1 MKVTVVY
8 ENHAGFRKGL
18 LGAHGF
24 SALVE
29 HGGTRV
35 LVDTGTDGKV
45 LLNNMRELGID
56 PDSIDFLFITHGHY
70 DHTGGLKALLE
81 SRAEPLRVIAHPGI
95 FARRIALKPRRRD
108 IGIPFARE
116 ELEELG
122 AQFVLRRESFEFA
135 PNFWSSGEVLRR
147 TWDRAVGYLERDG
160 KLEKDPVSDDI
171 ALVVDLGRDVAVIT
185 GCGHSGIL
193 NIARHAEDVIG
204 KPVGALIGGFHLR
217 GAKKELLDEVV
228 GRIDAEKLYAGH
240 CTGIDSYAYLKA
252 RLGDRVE
259 PLHVGKTIEL

>member
-1 MKVTVVY
+1 MKVTVIY

-29 HGGTRV
+29 HRGTRV
-35 LVDTGTDGKV
+35 LVDSGTDGNV
-45 LLNNMRELGID
+45 LLNNMDELGIK
-56 PDSIDFLFITHGHY
+56 PDLIDYLFITHGHY

-81 SRAEPLRVIAHPGI
+81 SREEPLKVIAHPGI
-95 FARRIALKPRRRD
+95 FAKRIALKPRRRN
-108 IGIPFARE
+108 IGIPFSRE
-116 ELEELG
+116 ELEGLG
-122 AQFVLRRESFEFA
+122 AEFIMKTEPFEFA
-135 PNFWSSGEVLRR
+135 AGFWSSGEILRR
-147 TWDRAVGYLERDG
+147 TWDRAVGYVEKEG
-160 KLEKDPVSDDI
+160 KLEKDHVPDDI
-171 ALVVDLGRDVAVIT
+171 ALIVDLGQSIAVIT
-185 GCGHSGIL
+185 GCGHSGVL
-193 NIARHAEDVIG
+193 NIAWHAEDISG
-204 KPVGALIGGFHLR
+204 KQVRALIGGLHLL

-228 GRIDAEKLYAGH
+228 ERIDAERLYAGH